1 MDPTNY
7 DRPEEAISDFAT
19 EIDPSILYLEMLIG
33 GGKDNMIIFYFDKF
47 LDALWHVRLLLF
59 FYNSLPVCHGLELIN
74 SIDFMST
81 IKQKT

>member
-7 DRPEEAISDFAT
+7 DRPEEAISEFAT

-33 GGKDNMIIFYFDKF
+33 GGKHNMIIFYFDK
-47 LDALWHVRLLLF
+47 LF
-59 FYNSLPVCHGLELIN
+59 GSPMARSFVCFFNSLPVCHELELID

-81 IKQKT
+81 TKQKT

>member
-7 DRPEEAISDFAT
+7 DRPEEAISEFAT

-33 GGKDNMIIFYFDKF
+33 GGKHNMIIFYFDKF

-59 FYNSLPVCHGLELIN
+59 FNFLPVCHELELIN